1 MPSTTIIG
9 SLESDRLLEPRIRIR
24 LPVPVVP
31 PDGST
36 WTPGARALSRSAR
49 FVGAAS
55 STVFAASIVATEW
68 PSSRLICSAP
78 VAVTTTASSG
88 TAASDN
94 AKSTTAVSPAAT
106 LTGCDTVAYPMS
118 RTCTV

>member
-1 MPSTTIIG
+1 MIG
-9 SLESDRLLEPRIRIR
+9 SLESDRLLEPRMRIR

-49 FVGAAS
+49 FVGAAT
-55 STVFAASIVATEW
+55 STVFVASIVATEW
-68 PSSRLICSAP
+68 PSSRLSCSAP

-88 TAASDN
+88 TAASDK
-94 AKSTTAVSPAAT
+94 AKSTTAVSPPDT

-118 RTCTV
+118 RTWSV